1 MFIIYFI
8 LVASSSGDDEDNDS
22 SEEEEEEDKEKH
34 LMDSSSYFEAAPAIQ
49 TTDISFTN
57 MNLSR
62 PLLKVSEHTV
72 YVVILE
78 KHKIHGFCCKLPE
91 CEILILEKMQWLSL
105 LNLTINE
112 N

>member
-8 LVASSSGDDEDNDS
+8 LVASSSGDDEDDDS
-22 SEEEEEEDKEKH
+22 SEEEEEEEEDKEKH

-72 YVVILE
+72 YMVIF
-78 KHKIHGFCCKLPE
+78 KGYKFMDFPV
-91 CEILILEKMQWLSL
+91 SL
-105 LNLTINE
+105 LSAKF
-112 N
+112 